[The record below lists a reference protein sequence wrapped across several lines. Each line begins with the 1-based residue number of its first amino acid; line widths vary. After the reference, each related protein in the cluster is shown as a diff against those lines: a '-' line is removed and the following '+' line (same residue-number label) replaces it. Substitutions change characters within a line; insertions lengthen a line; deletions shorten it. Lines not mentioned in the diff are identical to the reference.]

1 MHISAKS
8 KAPAPKNIIE
18 MEISLI
24 QQLYEGFLPSPQNGC
39 NKVKKVF
46 KRCTISSVYRERK
59 NHSKGLIRG

>member
-24 QQLYEGFLPSPQNGC
+24 QQLYEGFFPSP
-39 NKVKKVF
+39 
-46 KRCTISSVYRERK
+46 
-59 NHSKGLIRG
+59 